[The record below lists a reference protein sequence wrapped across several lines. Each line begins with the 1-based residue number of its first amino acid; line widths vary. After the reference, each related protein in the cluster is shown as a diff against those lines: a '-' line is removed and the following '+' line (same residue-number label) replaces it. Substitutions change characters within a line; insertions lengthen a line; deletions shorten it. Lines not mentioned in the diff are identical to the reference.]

1 MCYLHSL
8 ESFGLC
14 INIVAFSLAVES
26 MTHQFE
32 QRISVAVDTREHASR
47 QHLLEYLVDISHI
60 EVAADA
66 EVLSLPVVAAQER
79 MDVCESFLSGRGVA
93 QVSHVELSG
102 EGQMVLCELG
112 VGEQFGR
119 ESGVLFLYAS
129 EYLGDGILAF
139 CALAKHVFCSGHS
152 IELHACHSGTFLS
165 AVVLF
170 LHHQIEL
177 VECEHPRDVLLLIVF
192 ERLEQSYHCHAA
204 FMFQRFHDASI
215 FVVFLLKITVVRVK
229 IKRQDK

>member
-1 MCYLHSL
+1 MVVYISGDVHAF
-8 ESFGLC
+8 ESELLGV
-14 INIVAFSLAVES
+14 NEVAFGFAVEAVA
-26 MTHQFE
+26 HQFE
-32 QRISVAVDTREHASR
+32 QSISVAVDAREHALR
-47 QHLLEYLVDISHI
+47 EHLLEYLVDICHI

-79 MDVCESFLSGRGVA
+79 MDVCESFFSGRGVA

-129 EYLGDGILAF
+129 EYLGDGVLAF
-139 CALAKHVFCSGHS
+139 GALAEHVFRSGHS

-170 LHHQIEL
+170 LHHQIEFAEGIF
-177 VECEHPRDVLLLIVF
+177 VRAVLLLIVAEWFEQPHHGNAAFVF
-192 ERLEQSYHCHAA
+192 ER
-204 FMFQRFHDASI
+204 FH
-215 FVVFLLKITVVRVK
+215 VVR
-229 IKRQDK
+229 